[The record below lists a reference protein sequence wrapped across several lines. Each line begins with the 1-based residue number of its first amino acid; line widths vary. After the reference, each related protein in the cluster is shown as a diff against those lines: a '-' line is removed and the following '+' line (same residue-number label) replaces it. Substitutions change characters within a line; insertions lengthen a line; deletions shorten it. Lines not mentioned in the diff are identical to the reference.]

1 VDIISKES
9 YTLKKVENNTYHLFN
24 LIKRDIPSSIFS
36 LLDFKFFNQIIKE
49 KIIHLYVIRYKKKIS
64 AIFTLATVKNLQKLK
79 YKIFFYFFFNPH
91 KFIYNLKKLISSLSR
106 NSNISFNNSYMY
118 LLHLIIYK
126 KKFLNISRKK
136 KDKIINFFLKKIL
149 IIFKKKN
156 IYACF
161 ERKNLRALKFY
172 FRNKFTVYSKNK
184 NSFFVKKKFIR
195 Q

>member
-106 NSNISFNNSYMY
+106 NSNISFNNSYIY

-126 KKFLNISRKK
+126 KKFLNISQKK
-136 KDKIINFFLKKIL
+136 KDKIVNFFLKKIL